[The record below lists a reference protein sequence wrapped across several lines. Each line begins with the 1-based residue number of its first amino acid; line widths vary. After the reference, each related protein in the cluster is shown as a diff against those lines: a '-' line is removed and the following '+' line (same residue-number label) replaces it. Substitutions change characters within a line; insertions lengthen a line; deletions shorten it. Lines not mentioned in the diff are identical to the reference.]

1 MIRDV
6 IIDVLLGLAVLTV
19 AAAALGVAVMPD
31 AYARL
36 HYVTPAAVVAPVLV
50 TLAIFVTEGLDEN
63 TGETIVA
70 LFFMIVA
77 APFLSH
83 ATIRA
88 MRVRDRGDWRQPGQR
103 QPADEGEGAAMIPA
117 GLMNTLQVTVL
128 VLVAAGATLVVRTRD
143 RVRQVLAL
151 SVYGMLLAILFLVFQ
166 APDVT
171 LSELTV
177 GAVALPIILLL
188 AIAKVRKREQ

>member
-1 MIRDV
+1 MIREIV
-6 IIDVLLGLAVLTV
+6 TDVLLALAVLTV

-50 TLAIFVTEGLDEN
+50 TLAIFVREGLDEN
-63 TGETIVA
+63 TGETVLA

-88 MRVRDRGDWRQPGQR
+88 MRVHDRGDWRQP
-103 QPADEGEGAAMIPA
+103 
-117 GLMNTLQVTVL
+117 
-128 VLVAAGATLVVRTRD
+128 
-143 RVRQVLAL
+143 
-151 SVYGMLLAILFLVFQ
+151 
-166 APDVT
+166 
-171 LSELTV
+171 
-177 GAVALPIILLL
+177 
-188 AIAKVRKREQ
+188 RKREQRAKEPR